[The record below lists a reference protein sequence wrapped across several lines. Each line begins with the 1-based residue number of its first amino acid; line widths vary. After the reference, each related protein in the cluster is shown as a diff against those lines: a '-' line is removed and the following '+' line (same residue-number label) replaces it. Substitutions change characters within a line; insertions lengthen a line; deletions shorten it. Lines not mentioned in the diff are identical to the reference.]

1 MNKHEVIM
9 AIGLAIHLRESHKGS
24 SMASVEE
31 TVKKLSDFG
40 IFSNRQLANIA
51 KGSISHS
58 HIAKLTNKTAKNGG
72 RLNPAD
78 LESVRDLMLQAD
90 AGRIDWELVKLT
102 VRRGTSQ
109 NLLSKLTG
117 ISKSQINRKIAE
129 SI

>member
-9 AIGLAIHLRESHKGS
+9 AIGLAIHLRESHRVS

-58 HIAKLTNKTAKNGG
+58 HIAKLTNKTAKSGG